1 MKKIA
6 EMIKRYKK
14 IMLAVCLL
22 VVIGAGATIAYLS
35 AETGAL
41 TNTFEASNIDT
52 DLEEDTAG
60 VIGTKKP
67 SVENVGTTDCLVRM
81 RVNISPEDAD
91 EKIKLEGLDL
101 INWSKDSA
109 AGTGNSGWY
118 YYQNVLEAGKDSKTT
133 NLFEHVVI
141 KDQSYIW
148 DDESDED
155 DQRVW
160 KDFLAV
166 YPDFSITLYQ
176 ESCPTSMT
184 INGVTVSAVNQDGT
198 FNPENA
204 ARIWAA
210 YDAQTVKE

>member
-6 EMIKRYKK
+6 EMIKQYKK
-14 IMLAVCLL
+14 IMLAACLL

-52 DLEEDTAG
+52 DLEEDTDG

-67 SVENVGTTDCLVRM
+67 SVKNVGTTDCLVRM

-91 EKIKLEGLDL
+91 EKIILEGLDL
-101 INWSKDSA
+101 GKWSKDSA
-109 AGTGNSGWY
+109 VDTGNSGWY
-118 YYQNVLEAGKDSKTT
+118 YYQDVLKAGKDSRTT
-133 NLFEHVVI
+133 NLFNHVVI
-141 KDQSYIW
+141 
-148 DDESDED
+148 DDAEYDWKNQDDTD
-155 DQRVW
+155 DQQVW
-160 KDFLAV
+160 KAFLTQ

-204 ARIWAA
+204 ERIWAA
-210 YDAQTVKE
+210 YDAQTVNE